1 MKKTLLAFIVIIILS
16 FNANAQYKPF
26 QFGLK
31 IAPGIN
37 MTKLNSDNISEK
49 TNAFSFNWGF
59 VGNFYFVENYG
70 ISTGFNINNIKGGYA
85 YNDNISGKLNRTI
98 NNQYIEIPLSL
109 IMRTEK
115 IGKTRIIGNIGY
127 GMGFLLNSEQKDI
140 NINKEEIPSI
150 EEFCKI
156 RHALIIKLGVEHN
169 VYKASCLTMA
179 LVYNN
184 NFINIY
190 KKNNSHEHN
199 ILLNNLS
206 LEIGFMF

>member
-31 IAPGIN
+31 IAPSIN
-37 MTKLNSDNISEK
+37 MTKLNCDNISNK

-70 ISTGFNINNIKGGYA
+70 ISTGFNINNIKGGYT
-85 YNDNISGKLNRTI
+85 YKDNISGDINRTI
-98 NNQYIEIPLSL
+98 NNQYIEIPFSL

-115 IGKTRIIGNIGY
+115 IGKTRIIGNVGY
-127 GMGFLLNSEQKDI
+127 GMGILLNSEQKDI
-140 NINKEEIPSI
+140 NINNINKESND
-150 EEFCKI
+150 EFSKI
-156 RHALIIKLGVEHN
+156 RHALIIKLGVEYN
-169 VYKASCLTMA
+169 IYKSSSLSAA

-184 NFINIY
+184 NFFNIY
-190 KKNNSHEHN
+190 KQKNSLNHD

-206 LEIGFMF
+206 FEIGFMF